1 MPYDHRVDVTAT
13 VDRLRAARSAP
24 PAVETEE
31 ALARLE
37 SKLFAVPRA
46 RKALDRYT
54 LLRRLGQGTSGVVY
68 LADDPK
74 LHRKVAIKLLHPR
87 VAIGEG
93 NLEARARLLR
103 EAQALARSPH
113 PNIVAVYDVG
123 TYDTDAGECGV
134 FIVMEYVEGPTLQ
147 TWLGAQKRSWHDV
160 LDVFVAAGRGLAAAH
175 RMGVTHRDFKPANVI
190 VGDEGRVRVLDF
202 GLARGVD
209 GGEDTL
215 PADGSTAAK
224 LALEGTLTHEGT
236 VLGTSAFMAPEQH
249 AGRPADPASDQYS
262 FCVALWEGLYGARP
276 FLGRSLEELAAMKRT
291 GPPQPPRSVDVPRRL
306 ATVLARGLA
315 VEPTRRW
322 PDMDALTD
330 ALARAVVPSRWR
342 TRAALA
348 LGPAA
353 VLAFGGWLLLRDDR
367 ACSGADERMA
377 EVWNASRRKAIEE
390 AFEAARVSYGGAS
403 IGRVLARVEA
413 FANAWT
419 HQHRDACLAGSVRG
433 DQTPAMLDLR
443 MMCLDAKLRDLD
455 ALLTVFETAD
465 AKTVERAVEAVGRL
479 PQPSQCENVDALLA
493 DVRPPDDPT
502 IAAAVEGERAALARA
517 RALDQAGR
525 IPDAL
530 ALAQAVTER
539 AQTLAYAP
547 LLAEA
552 LYVRGS
558 LEDGSGHH
566 EEASATL
573 QRSHAIALEAGDDHQ
588 AAASATQLVF
598 VEGHRLR
605 RLEVA
610 LQWAEAAEAELQ
622 RGGHTDNS
630 YLRMAMASAYHT
642 AQRWDDAER
651 CLRDAIAMIEAQS
664 GPDHPR
670 LGTAHNN
677 LGEVLRESGELDRA
691 RVELELGR
699 DIYERAYGL
708 DHPRIAQTFNNLAS
722 IDLALGELERAEAGF
737 RRVLEIR
744 EQSLGPS
751 HPDVAK
757 ALANLGIALRRQSRL
772 DEARDVYARALAVFR
787 SNGPDDVRTATL
799 LLGLGKLEHERGDL
813 EAALRHLDQALA
825 LQEAE
830 LPPEHPD
837 IARALTS
844 RALVLAAL
852 GDLPAARSSFA
863 RGEASRAR
871 AKGSEVAVAEG
882 RFAFARA
889 LRDRGEHAEAT
900 TLARRA
906 LEELPADTAPEL
918 RRDVTAWLAEGAP
931 GYPRSRGASE

>member
-1 MPYDHRVDVTAT
+1 
-13 VDRLRAARSAP
+13 
-24 PAVETEE
+24 
-31 ALARLE
+31 
-37 SKLFAVPRA
+37 
-46 RKALDRYT
+46 
-54 LLRRLGQGTSGVVY
+54 
-68 LADDPK
+68 
-74 LHRKVAIKLLHPR
+74 
-87 VAIGEG
+87 
-93 NLEARARLLR
+93 
-103 EAQALARSPH
+103 
-113 PNIVAVYDVG
+113 
-123 TYDTDAGECGV
+123 
-134 FIVMEYVEGPTLQ
+134 
-147 TWLGAQKRSWHDV
+147 
-160 LDVFVAAGRGLAAAH
+160 
-175 RMGVTHRDFKPANVI
+175 
-190 VGDEGRVRVLDF
+190 
-202 GLARGVD
+202 
-209 GGEDTL
+209 
-215 PADGSTAAK
+215 
-224 LALEGTLTHEGT
+224 
-236 VLGTSAFMAPEQH
+236 
-249 AGRPADPASDQYS
+249 
-262 FCVALWEGLYGARP
+262 
-276 FLGRSLEELAAMKRT
+276 
-291 GPPQPPRSVDVPRRL
+291 
-306 ATVLARGLA
+306 
-315 VEPTRRW
+315 
-322 PDMDALTD
+322 
-330 ALARAVVPSRWR
+330 
-342 TRAALA
+342 
-348 LGPAA
+348 
-353 VLAFGGWLLLRDDR
+353 
-367 ACSGADERMA
+367 
-377 EVWNASRRKAIEE
+377 
-390 AFEAARVSYGGAS
+390 
-403 IGRVLARVEA
+403 
-413 FANAWT
+413 
-419 HQHRDACLAGSVRG
+419 
-433 DQTPAMLDLR
+433 
-443 MMCLDAKLRDLD
+443 
-455 ALLTVFETAD
+455 
-465 AKTVERAVEAVGRL
+465 
-479 PQPSQCENVDALLA
+479 
-493 DVRPPDDPT
+493 
-502 IAAAVEGERAALARA
+502 
-517 RALDQAGR
+517 
-525 IPDAL
+525 
-530 ALAQAVTER
+530 
-539 AQTLAYAP
+539 
-547 LLAEA
+547 
-552 LYVRGS
+552 
-558 LEDGSGHH
+558 
-566 EEASATL
+566 
-573 QRSHAIALEAGDDHQ
+573 
-588 AAASATQLVF
+588 
-598 VEGHRLR
+598 
-605 RLEVA
+605 
-610 LQWAEAAEAELQ
+610 
-622 RGGHTDNS
+622 
-630 YLRMAMASAYHT
+630 
-642 AQRWDDAER
+642 
-651 CLRDAIAMIEAQS
+651 MIEAQS